1 MSDMEL
7 FLNRF
12 ELYDLTLYNILRL
25 SSKTE
30 IILNRKRRRRMEIKR
45 DYYLDKLIQKK
56 DNGFI

>member
-1 MSDMEL
+1 MEL

-30 IILNRKRRRRMEIKR
+30 IILNRKRRRRMEIKH
-45 DYYLDKLIQKK
+45 DYYLNKLIQKK

>member
-12 ELYDLTLYNILRL
+12 ELYDFTLYNILRL

-30 IILNRKRRRRMEIKR
+30 IILNRLRCRFMEIKR
-45 DYYLDKLIQKK
+45 DYYLEINTKK
-56 DNGFI
+56 RQWVH